1 MVKNAE
7 ALREQ
12 FEKKKQQINFKANA
26 ILLKTQRD
34 TQIYRQ
40 TDRESLGSPFTV
52 AAVKLLLYG
61 KQFVCAFRKS
71 SFH

>member
-40 TDRESLGSPFTV
+40 TDRESLGSPSTV